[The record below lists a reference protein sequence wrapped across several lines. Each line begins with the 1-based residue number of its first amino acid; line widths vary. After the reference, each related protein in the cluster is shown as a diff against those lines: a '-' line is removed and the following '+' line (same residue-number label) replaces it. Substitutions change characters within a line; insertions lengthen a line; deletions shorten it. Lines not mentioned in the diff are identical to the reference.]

1 MFESD
6 IEKNVS
12 RQGVK
17 NVYNNKRAPLVQW

>member
-6 IEKNVS
+6 IEENVS